1 VSETYILN
9 FHASAGNA
17 DALLALLQQG
27 RDFSLESDG
36 CEAFE
41 VYQRVDDPH
50 HIVFVER
57 WASVA
62 EHDAN
67 FATKVKG
74 SGHLDKII
82 PLLSEPISGHLHRA
96 V

>member
-1 VSETYILN
+1 MSETFILD

-17 DALLALLQQG
+17 GALLALLQEG
-27 RDFSLESDG
+27 RDFSLKADG
-36 CEAFE
+36 CEAFD
-41 VYQRVDDPH
+41 VYQRVDDSH
-50 HIVFVER
+50 HFVFVER
-57 WASVA
+57 WDSVA
-62 EHDAN
+62 AHDAN
-67 FATKVKG
+67 FATNVKG